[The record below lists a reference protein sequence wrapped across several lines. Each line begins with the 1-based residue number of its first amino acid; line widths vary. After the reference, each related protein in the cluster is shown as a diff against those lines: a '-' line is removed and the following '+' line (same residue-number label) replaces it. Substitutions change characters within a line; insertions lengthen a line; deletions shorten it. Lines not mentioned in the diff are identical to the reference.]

1 MPKPEPFELT
11 DADKYPYVGS
21 ASDQRT
27 VNNSPNVMRHQYR
40 VLTDTEK
47 ERMLRIKDMG
57 RLFVE
62 FIELSVPSGRELSIA
77 KTKMEEAVM
86 WAVKGLTG

>member
-11 DADKYPYVGS
+11 DADKYSHVES

-27 VNNSPNVMRHQYR
+27 VNNSSNVMRHQYR
-40 VLTDTEK
+40 VLTADEK
-47 ERMLRIKDMG
+47 AKMVHLKDMG
-57 RLFVE
+57 VAFLNAIRDC
-62 FIELSVPSGRELSIA
+62 VPEGREASIA
-77 KTKMEEAVM
+77 KTKIEEAVM